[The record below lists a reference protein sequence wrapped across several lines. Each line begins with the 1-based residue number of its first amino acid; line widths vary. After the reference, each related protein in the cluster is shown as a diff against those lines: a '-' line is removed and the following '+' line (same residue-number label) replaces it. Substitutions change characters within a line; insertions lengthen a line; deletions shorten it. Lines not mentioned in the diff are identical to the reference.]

1 MEKVIK
7 KCSGTDALDLP
18 LYYVTIENT
27 FDIINR
33 AHIAACHGGLI
44 AWLIVDISRKYAN
57 ITTKAIE
64 LYKFLCEE
72 CQKKRP
78 MTKGV
83 VVKPILTKE
92 FSSCDQVDLIDM
104 QSMAQSIYKWIM
116 VYQDHFT
123 VLNSKA
129 THRTKRASEVA
140 FQLMDIFL
148 TLGAPA
154 ILQSGL
160 EFTAQVITELKRAW
174 RNLVLVHGKP
184 RHPQSQVSVERANG
198 DIKDML
204 VAWLAN
210 NNTHDWAV
218 GIKFL

>member
-1 MEKVIK
+1 MN
-7 KCSGTDALDLP
+7 
-18 LYYVTIENT
+18 Y
-27 FDIINR
+27 
-33 AHIAACHGGLI
+33 
-44 AWLIVDISRKYAN
+44 
-57 ITTKAIE
+57 
-64 LYKFLCEE
+64 
-72 CQKKRP
+72 
-78 MTKGV
+78 GV
-83 VVKPILTKE
+83 PGPFHK
-92 FSSCDQVDLIDM
+92 
-104 QSMAQSIYKWIM
+104 
-116 VYQDHFT
+116 

-129 THRTKRASEVA
+129 SHRTKRASEVA

-148 TLGAPA
+148 TLGAHA

-160 EFTAQVITELKRAW
+160 EFTAQVITELKREW

-184 RHPQSQVSVERANG
+184 RHPQSQGSVERANG